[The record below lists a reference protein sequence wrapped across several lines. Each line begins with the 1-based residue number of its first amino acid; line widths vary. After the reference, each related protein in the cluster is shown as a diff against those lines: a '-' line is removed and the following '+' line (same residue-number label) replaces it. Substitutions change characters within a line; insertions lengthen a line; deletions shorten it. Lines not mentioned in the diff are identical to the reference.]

1 MSSHDLAEPE
11 TRGNGQPDGAAPA
24 QILVGRFTGV
34 KDTKP
39 RHFLAL
45 WEDVVVSMS
54 THHRTPCAPCPGK
67 HCRHKFGKAFN
78 FAEQPR
84 REEGVPVRRVHA
96 GAFDLDH
103 GDAARIRA
111 SVELLKAAEVEC
123 VMSTTHSHKPQ
134 APRWRLVI
142 RLSRPVLGS
151 EWSTFWAAVDALF
164 QLGADTQAKDPAH
177 IYFEPSAPEGSTPLV
192 WRHQGTPL
200 DVDQVLRSA
209 PPAAQVAKPKRT
221 PTEWAELLRS
231 LGEGG
236 RNSGLFALAG
246 HLFHYLD
253 AALAA
258 ELVRVVNAARCTPP
272 LPDEEVATLLESMAR
287 RELAQWGGQ

>member
-1 MSSHDLAEPE
+1 MSRHDLAENE
-11 TRGNGQPDGAAPA
+11 TAGKAGDAAPG
-24 QILVGRFTGV
+24 QILVSRFTDEH
-34 KDTKP
+34 DTEP
-39 RHFLAL
+39 RRFRAL
-45 WEDVVVSMS
+45 WEDVAGTMMN
-54 THHRTPCAPCPGK
+54 THRRTPCAPCPGK

-78 FAEQPR
+78 FAEQPGGR
-84 REEGVPVRRVHA
+84 KQGVPVLSVHA

-142 RLSRPVLGS
+142 RLSRPVLGL

-164 QLGADTQAKDPAH
+164 QLGADTQAKDPAR
-177 IYFEPSAPEGSTPLV
+177 IYFEPTCPEGATPLV

-209 PPAAQVAKPKRT
+209 PPALKVAKPKRT
-221 PTEWAELLRS
+221 PTEWAALVQS
-231 LGEGG
+231 IGEGG

-246 HLFHYLD
+246 HLFHFLD

-258 ELVRVVNAARCTPP
+258 ELVRVVNAARCAPP